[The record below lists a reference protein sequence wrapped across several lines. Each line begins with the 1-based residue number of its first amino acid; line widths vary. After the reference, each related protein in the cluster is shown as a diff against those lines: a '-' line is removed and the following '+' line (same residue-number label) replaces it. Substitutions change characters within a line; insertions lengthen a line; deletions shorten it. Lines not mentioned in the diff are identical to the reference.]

1 MLEVPILGLPFSMQ
15 STYNLD
21 VRTAID
27 QSSKELDQIPFLH
40 YDVSSGKKTYGIL
53 LIDGYIAV
61 DPDDM
66 T

>member
-27 QSSKELDQIPFLH
+27 LSPKELDQIPFLY
-40 YDVSSGKKTYGIL
+40 YDIYSGKKTYGIIL
-53 LIDGYIAV
+53 VYG
-61 DPDDM
+61 
-66 T
+66 